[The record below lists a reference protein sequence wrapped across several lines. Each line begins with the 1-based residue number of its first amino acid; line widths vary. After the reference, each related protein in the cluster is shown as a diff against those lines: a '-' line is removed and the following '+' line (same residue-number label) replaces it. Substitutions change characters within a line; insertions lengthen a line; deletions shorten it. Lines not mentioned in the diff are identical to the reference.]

1 MRARDALIGVWHR
14 VVALVRRR
22 RLSREIDDELAF
34 HLAMRE
40 QDHVRQGHRDAAL
53 AARRQFGNVSVVKEQ
68 VRDMWTFPS
77 FESIWRDVRYALRTL
92 WRSPGFAVVAVLAL
106 AISIGATTSIYS
118 LVDAVFVKG
127 LPYPEPDRLVMLI
140 GNVKRATRVE
150 RRGGSYPDFADWR
163 AQSRSFEGMA
173 IATTASMTLSGSGEP
188 ERLTIE
194 TVSAPYFSL
203 LGITQAQGRTF
214 RPDEDEVAGRNPVVV
229 ISDGLWKRRFGG
241 DASIVGQSIQFGTR
255 GFQVIGIAPP
265 GFRGISDQAEAWV
278 PYTASVNRLDTRGSR
293 GFFVLARLSPGV
305 TRAQAQSELDA
316 ISKRLEAAYP
326 DTNQGRAVEVDT
338 LSAQVFGPIQVA
350 LGVLMAAVVFV
361 LLIACTNVANLLIS
375 RSEAR
380 QREIAVR
387 TALGAGQGRL
397 SRQLLTESC
406 VLAVIAGLAG
416 IALTAVA
423 VPALVA
429 ASPVTLPTFVR
440 PGINWSVLAF
450 ALASALGCGML
461 LGLAP
466 IVHARGGR
474 LTEALKSSARGSSS
488 GRSQRMRTTLVVVQV
503 ALAVILLVGASLMIR
518 SAYKVIAIDPGFDP
532 ENLLTLRVNIPR
544 VVVPP
549 SPAPPAGATPATPPP
564 PPPLIVPA
572 QTILERVRAV
582 PGVRAASL
590 VSDVPLS
597 GNDSAVFY
605 AAEGDTTTDAK
616 TAPRAYIH
624 FATPELF
631 QTLGIPFRAGRTFS
645 DAEMQTNANV
655 VVVSE
660 NVVRR
665 FWPGQDPIG
674 KRVKFGSN
682 PWLTI
687 VGVVAETNYRGLP
700 RNPTADPDLYFPA
713 LDSSVQSLAI
723 RTSVPPDSVAPAIRA
738 AIRDTHP
745 SVVIFSV
752 SSMADYVRTQ
762 TAPARFTTWL
772 LGLFAATALGLAV
785 IGLYGVM
792 SYLVALRRRE
802 FGIRLA
808 LGASRREIVAL
819 VLRHGARMVGI
830 GLAIGIAGA
839 LALSRL
845 LDTLLYDVGATDP
858 AFSLAIALL
867 AIVALLACYVPALR
881 ATRVSPV
888 TALRVD

>member
-1 MRARDALIGVWHR
+1 MRARDALTGLWHR
-14 VVALVRRR
+14 AVALVRRR
-22 RLSREIDDELAF
+22 RLNREIDDELAF

-40 QDHVRQGHRDAAL
+40 QEHVRRGRADAAL

-77 FESIWRDVRYALRTL
+77 FESIWRDVRYAVRSL
-92 WRSPGFAVVAVLAL
+92 WRSPGFTVVAVLAL
-106 AISIGATTSIYS
+106 AIAIGATTAIYS

-127 LPYPEPDRLVMLI
+127 LPYPESDRLVVLI

-150 RRGGSYPDFADWR
+150 RRGASYPDFADWR
-163 AQSRSFEGMA
+163 AQSKSFEGMA
-173 IATTASMTLSGSGEP
+173 IATTTSTTLSGGGEP

-194 TVSAPYFSL
+194 AVSAPYFSL
-203 LGITQAQGRTF
+203 LGVAQAQGRTF

-241 DASIVGQSIQFGTR
+241 ATSLVGQSIQLGTR
-255 GFQVIGIAPP
+255 AFQVIGIAPP
-265 GFRGISDQAEAWV
+265 GFRGTSDQAEAWI
-278 PYTASVNRLDTRGSR
+278 PYTASVNRLDVRGSR
-293 GFFVLARLSPGV
+293 GFYVLARLSPGV
-305 TRAQAQSELDA
+305 RRAQAQAELEA

-326 DTNQGRAVEVDT
+326 DTNQGRSVEVDT
-338 LSAQVFGPIQVA
+338 LSAQVFGPIQLA
-350 LGVLMAAVVFV
+350 LRVLMAAVVFV

-375 RSEAR
+375 RSDAR

-406 VLAVIAGLAG
+406 VLALMAGLAG

-423 VPALVA
+423 VPAIVA

-466 IVHARGGR
+466 IVHARGSR
-474 LTEALKSSARGSSS
+474 LTDALKSSARGSSS
-488 GRSQRMRTTLVVVQV
+488 VRSQRMRATLVVVQV
-503 ALAVILLVGASLMIR
+503 ALAVVLLVGAGLMIR
-518 SAYKVIAIDPGFDP
+518 SAYKVMAIDPGFDP
-532 ENLLTLRVNIPR
+532 DSLLTLRVNIPR
-544 VVVPP
+544 AVVPP
-549 SPAPPAGATPATPPP
+549 PPASPPGATPATPPP
-564 PPPLIVPA
+564 PPLVVPV
-572 QTILERVRAV
+572 QTILDRVRAV
-582 PGVRAASL
+582 AGVRAASL

-605 AAEGDTTTDAK
+605 AAEGDSTNDAA

-631 QTLGIPFRAGRTFS
+631 STLGIPFRTGRTFS
-645 DAEMQTNANV
+645 DAEVQTHADV

-660 NVVRR
+660 NVVKR

-682 PWLTI
+682 PWQSI
-687 VGVVAETNYRGLP
+687 VGVVGEAKYRGLP
-700 RNPTADPDLYFPA
+700 QNPTADPDLYFPL
-713 LDSSVQSLAI
+713 LDSTVQSLAI
-723 RTSVPPDSVAPAIRA
+723 RTSVPPENVAAAIRA
-738 AIRDTHP
+738 TIREAHP
-745 SVVIFSV
+745 SVVIYSV
-752 SSMADYVRTQ
+752 TSMSELVRNQ
-762 TAPARFTTWL
+762 TSPHRFTTWL
-772 LGLFAATALGLAV
+772 LGLFAATALGLAM

-808 LGASRREIVAL
+808 LGAGRREIVTL

-839 LALSRL
+839 LALSRV
-845 LDTLLYDVGATDP
+845 LDTLLYEVATTDL
-858 AFSLAIALL
+858 ASGVAIALL
-867 AIVALLACYVPALR
+867 AIVALLACYIPAIR